1 MISLAFDFRNLG
13 TLSIVIALAGL
24 SLRAQEQKYRER
36 QVLDPNTNEW
46 IEQEAPAEGAPGNE
60 LDQARADLARNKP
73 GRARTLLNRWL
84 KQNPEDERTYE
95 ATFLLGETYFESRD
109 FWKAVKQ
116 YTLVAE
122 NTSGELFERA
132 NERSV
137 DVARAFLAGQK
148 RIVWGFLRLPAYAEG
163 VDLLDRVWERVPG
176 TRLGELA
183 LKLKADYYFNNGDL
197 DLAQDEYANL
207 AKQYPSGR
215 YVEFAM
221 LRAAEAA
228 EAAFPGIQFDATPL
242 VEADERYRQV
252 QAAFPTYAERE
263 NVPDRLEGI
272 REQRAEKDLD
282 IARWYA
288 RTRQPSAA
296 EFYYRQ
302 VLEDWPDT
310 LAAADARTR
319 LRAMGARL
327 EDLEPEGSTP

>member
-24 SLRAQEQKYRER
+24 SLRLQEQKYRER

-46 IEQEAPAEGAPGNE
+46 IEQEAPAEGAPGND
-60 LDQARADLARNKP
+60 LDQARADLARNRP
-73 GRARTLLNRWL
+73 SRARTLLNRWL
-84 KQNPEDERTYE
+84 KQNAEDERTYE
-95 ATFLLGETYFESRD
+95 ATFLLGETYFETRD

-132 NERSV
+132 NERTV
-137 DVARAFLAGQK
+137 DVSRAFLAGQK
-148 RIVWGFLRLPAYAEG
+148 RIVWGFLRLPAYAEA

-228 EAAFPGIQFDATPL
+228 EAAFPGIKFDATPL

-252 QAAFPTYAERE
+252 QSAFPTYAERE
-263 NVPDRLEGI
+263 NVPDRLQGI

-282 IARWYA
+282 IAQWYA

-327 EDLEPEGSTP
+327 EDLEPEGATP